1 MEMNNI
7 IGKVIEKIKGFYEV
21 KSNEKLYSLK
31 LKGSLKK
38 TDNKLNCIVGDIVE
52 FDEKLKVITKIEK
65 RKNYLL
71 RPLIANIDYIV
82 FVCSIKDPIF
92 DFITFQKNLF
102 LADMQDIKSIVVLNK
117 IDLVSE
123 KELEKFLIDFK
134 RQFKYVDL
142 ICLSIKEKK
151 GIDEIKKVF
160 ENKTIVLSGLSG
172 VGKSSLV
179 NELIGTNENVVG
191 EISQKTKKGKNT
203 TVNTKFLEKD
213 KIKIF
218 DTPGY
223 SSVEII
229 KFKDKRDIS
238 KVFKEFDEYIHLCK
252 FKDCLHY
259 NEKDCK
265 VKEAVDKKEI
275 NEKRYEFYLNILNM

>member
-7 IGKVIEKIKGFYEV
+7 VGKVIEKIKGFYEV

-82 FVCSIKDPIF
+82 FICSIKDPIF

>member
-7 IGKVIEKIKGFYEV
+7 VGKVIEKIKGFYEV